1 MSLEDVGEASL
12 TPLLTI
18 VGPPSSPT
26 PMRIIPIENLFED
39 SELPCAYGVT
49 IIDSTVALD

>member
-12 TPLLTI
+12 TPLLTT

-39 SELPCAYGVT
+39 SELPCAYEVT
-49 IIDSTVALD
+49 IIDFTVALD